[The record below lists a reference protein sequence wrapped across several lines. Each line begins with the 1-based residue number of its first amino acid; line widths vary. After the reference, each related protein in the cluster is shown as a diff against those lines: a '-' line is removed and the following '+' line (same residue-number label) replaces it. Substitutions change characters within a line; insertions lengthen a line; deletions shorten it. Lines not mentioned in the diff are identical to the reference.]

1 MKEFLPRL
9 RAALDVMPSPVPD
22 RPGIVLRDPFRYSED
37 TLLIPPAWVPVLS
50 CLDGN
55 HSELDAQ
62 AMLVR
67 HRGGSLVFSDDLREF
82 VDLLRS
88 RGFLETEEFFAIQER
103 RHAEFRASAERMPVL
118 AGGAYPDDPRLLT
131 ETFDPKFEEGV
142 AAKELGGRNG
152 RCVGLAAPH
161 VSPDGGWDCYAAA
174 YRLVDPSLAKKT
186 FVILGTSH
194 YGEPGKFGLT
204 RKPFVTPLGSA
215 AVDEELVELL
225 AREAPGLVT
234 MEDYCH
240 AIEHSIEFQVVFLQY
255 RLAAPVTILPI
266 LCGPLGGSGQDGAET
281 DWRGPLQPFIDAL
294 TEACKTRTDSLF
306 WLLGIDLAHM
316 GKRYG
321 DDMAVQVGD
330 GSMAEVGLRDR
341 ERLERVCAGDP
352 TGFVE
357 LVQPATDELKW
368 CGFSPLYTF
377 MASLQPVAPV
387 EARVLHYQQWNIDPQ
402 SVVSFAGLEFFEV

>member
-1 MKEFLPRL
+1 MKELLPRL
-9 RAALDVMPSPVPD
+9 RAALDVMPSPMPD

-37 TLLIPPAWVPVLS
+37 TLLIPPAWVPLLS

-67 HRGGSLVFSDDLREF
+67 HGGGELVFSDDLRRF
-82 VDLLRS
+82 VDMLNS

-103 RHAEFRASAERMPVL
+103 RQAEFRASAERMPAL
-118 AGGAYPDDPRLLT
+118 AGGAYPEDPGLLK
-131 ETFDPKFEEGV
+131 ETFDPRFEEGV
-142 AAKELGGRNG
+142 AAAEPGVRNG

-174 YRLVDPSLAKKT
+174 YRLVDPSLAEKT

-204 RKPFVTPLGSA
+204 RKPFVTPLGTA
-215 AVDEELVELL
+215 AVDEDLVESLV
-225 AREAPGLVT
+225 REAPGLVT
-234 MEDYCH
+234 EEDYCH
-240 AIEHSIEFQVVFLQY
+240 AIEHSIEFQVIFLQY
-255 RLAAPVTILPI
+255 RLGAPVTIVPI
-266 LCGPLGGSGQDGAET
+266 LCGPLGGSWQAGAET
-281 DWRGPLQPFIDAL
+281 DWRAPLQPFIDAL
-294 TEACKTRTDSLF
+294 TDVGTKRADSLF
-306 WLLGIDLAHM
+306 WVLGIDLAHM

-321 DDMAVQVGD
+321 DDFAVQAGD
-330 GSMAEVGLRDR
+330 GPMAEVELRDR
-341 ERLERVCAGDP
+341 ERLESVCAGDP
-352 TGFVE
+352 AGFVE
-357 LVQPATDELKW
+357 RVQPATDELKW

-377 MASLQPVAPV
+377 MASQKPVFPV

-402 SVVSFAGLEFFEV
+402 SVVSFAGLEFFEA